1 MLVKPANDKLPSSGY
16 GDGNNEDDNFLFSGN
31 ISVREEAGTL
41 LMLVLRMAPSILGS
55 GNDVSGWTPHV
66 FSSAVQSLLGDSD
79 PKRRQLGLQFVR
91 HYVQGRNDFL
101 SEERSPFV
109 CEAFGSVL
117 LRALGDTNAGI
128 RSSSAATYGL
138 FLRSDWA
145 NLLEQSSDHFHH
157 LLQMCVGKDTSRT
170 RKIYEGES
178 SAGVRSE
185 ACKAIGNMCSECCR
199 GSSGDSAC
207 SGSGSE
213 PDQNETPLRIDGLD
227 QIVYNVLDTVT
238 IAVDDK
244 NAGVR
249 GMALFC
255 IGNLSLS
262 LQTAAGVISEGVAS
276 NSSLPMLCTSVH
288 KCLEDKNDKVVGNAI
303 RTSGHLLS
311 LLRSSGDEGSI
322 QMSDA
327 LYRCTVVTLTQKL
340 NLALDIAEGKAT
352 NMSWKQRSIAKKHS
366 WGSCHTLGVLLP
378 CASSEEEP
386 NRKLFLAA
394 ISQMIRCI
402 QLARSLSEKVTAA
415 AAAALKQTP
424 MDMWREFSG
433 ATTIIADGLVAC
445 LILVYEEAKGVRAKR
460 LSPPIRNDVQDLL
473 NLFLAISSADDAI
486 SSFSNE
492 AISPGILD
500 FLYSWM
506 VDKGS
511 KSSSFDSIATA
522 LTSNERV
529 GEFEVSIEQ
538 RFSSRARHERRREG
552 ASPDTKADRRGEEE
566 SFVAINSDSR
576 DGNDDSDEEDEL

>member
-1 MLVKPANDKLPSSGY
+1 
-16 GDGNNEDDNFLFSGN
+16 
-31 ISVREEAGTL
+31 
-41 LMLVLRMAPSILGS
+41 
-55 GNDVSGWTPHV
+55 
-66 FSSAVQSLLGDSD
+66 
-79 PKRRQLGLQFVR
+79 
-91 HYVQGRNDFL
+91 
-101 SEERSPFV
+101 
-109 CEAFGSVL
+109 
-117 LRALGDTNAGI
+117 
-128 RSSSAATYGL
+128 
-138 FLRSDWA
+138 
-145 NLLEQSSDHFHH
+145 
-157 LLQMCVGKDTSRT
+157 
-170 RKIYEGES
+170 
-178 SAGVRSE
+178 
-185 ACKAIGNMCSECCR
+185 MCSECCR
-199 GSSGDSAC
+199 GSSGNSTF
-207 SGSGSE
+207 SGSGSA
-213 PDQNETPLRIDGLD
+213 PDQEETPLHIDGLD
-227 QIVYNVLDTVT
+227 QIVCNVLDTVT

-262 LQTAAGVISEGVAS
+262 LQTAAGVMSEGVAS

-322 QMSDA
+322 HMSDA

-378 CASSEEEP
+378 CASSEKEP

-522 LTSNERV
+522 LTSNDRA

-552 ASPDTKADRRGEEE
+552 ASPDINADRRGEEE